1 MGYGSISYIFNHEF
15 YTLIFFVFERLVTDL
30 LFTDKY
36 GGESLNSVA
45 FFCFHKN
52 TNNQVYLNL
61 ISWIG
66 DLVMLFK
73 FIS

>member
-15 YTLIFFVFERLVTDL
+15 YTLISFIFGRLVTDL

-45 FFCFHKN
+45 FF
-52 TNNQVYLNL
+52 LL
-61 ISWIG
+61 P
-66 DLVMLFK
+66 
-73 FIS
+73 